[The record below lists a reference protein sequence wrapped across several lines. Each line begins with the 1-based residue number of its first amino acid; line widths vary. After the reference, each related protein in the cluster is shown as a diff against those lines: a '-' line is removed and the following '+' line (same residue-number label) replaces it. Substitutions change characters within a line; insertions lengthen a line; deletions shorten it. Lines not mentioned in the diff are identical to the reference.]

1 MSMTWSLTK
10 LCLVGVTVGHPGLH
24 MTMHAIVYEAVT
36 ALCAVEWAVEISR
49 CRALYRG
56 NTSDAHRPAFSVE
69 QYSNTTLQHIQLCSA
84 LQYTALYTPPM
95 EF

>member
-1 MSMTWSLTK
+1 MAILMSLIK

-36 ALCAVEWAVEISR
+36 ALCAVERAVEKSC

-56 NTSDAHRPAFSVE
+56 NTAHAPCGQGS
-69 QYSNTTLQHIQLCSA
+69 
-84 LQYTALYTPPM
+84 
-95 EF
+95 